1 MKKYL
6 LPTLCCGS
14 IAIFGHGSG
23 AVAISPVEIQR
34 IAKQTTIQITRCAFG
49 SGVIIQKNGN
59 TYTVLTVAH
68 AVNNSNCEV
77 TTPDSSKYQIAQV
90 KTFPNSIDLA
100 IFTFTSNKNYSVA
113 KLIDNSDR
121 IEATET
127 VYVSG
132 FPISTAIKNSTFTI
146 VKGDIVANP
155 SNTQQGKG
163 YSLIYSNNTLPGY
176 SGGPVWNDK
185 GELIAIHGQGDV
197 DTKLQDTANDG
208 VRVKTGYNLGI
219 TVNTFNKFATSAG
232 FNSSTTIATKP
243 ISNPVRSTTTS
254 TSKPLEDPVIVNI
267 SGTFK
272 PSENPFVL
280 PDPSTSNPVKPKPLD
295 ELIASAIQK
304 QRESDY
310 QGAIADL
317 DRAISLAPQ
326 NSRLYVIRGQA
337 KRELT
342 LRRPVVNYAEA
353 RADYNRAIAIDPRN
367 AEAYYHRADIT
378 YDSKSKIAD
387 LNRAISSDPNYA
399 NAYDARARAKYESKD
414 FQGTIADYNRYIA
427 LVPDAGSWTY
437 HRRAE
442 AKLAMGQKNG
452 AIADFTLGI
461 AIEPKDLHN
470 YYQRGRVRFSLGDN
484 QGAIADFTNAINNAG
499 RPYIPAY
506 HDRGMARSAGG
517 DRQGAL
523 SDLRIVAAEYK
534 KQVEEDQKE
543 TNPNLKKTARWYQD
557 RYQKVLKE
565 IARLG
570 GN

>member
-1 MKKYL
+1 MMDRFISYTIDMKKYL
-6 LPTLCCGS
+6 SPTLLCGS
-14 IAIFGHGSG
+14 IAIMGYSSS
-23 AVAISPVEIQR
+23 AVARSSVEIQR
-34 IAKQTTIQITRCAFG
+34 IAKQTTIQITKCDFG
-49 SGVIIQKNGN
+49 SGVIIQRNGN

-68 AVNNSNCEV
+68 AVKNSNCEV
-77 TTPDSSKYQIAQV
+77 TTPDNSKYQIAQV

-100 IFTFTSNKNYSVA
+100 TFTFTSNKNYLVA

-132 FPISTAIKNSTFTI
+132 FPLSTAIKNSTFSI
-146 VKGDIVANP
+146 IKGDVVANP

-176 SGGPVWNDK
+176 SGGPVWNDN
-185 GELIAIHGQGDV
+185 GELIAIHGQGDI

-232 FNSSTTIATKP
+232 LNGSTTIATKP
-243 ISNPVRSTTTS
+243 VSNPIVSTTST
-254 TSKPLEDPVIVNI
+254 TSKPLA
-267 SGTFK
+267 
-272 PSENPFVL
+272 
-280 PDPSTSNPVKPKPLD
+280 NPVASIDTSKLKPVKTKPLD
-295 ELIASAIQK
+295 DLIASAIRK

-337 KRELT
+337 KERII
-342 LRRPVVNYAEA
+342 NSKDSFAEA
-353 RADYNRAIAIDPRN
+353 RADYNQAIAIDPRN
-367 AEAYYHRADIT
+367 AEAYYHRARINFGDN
-378 YDSKSKIAD
+378 KSKIAD
-387 LNRAISSDPNYA
+387 LNRAIAIAPNYA
-399 NAYDARARAKYESKD
+399 FAYDARASAKSESKD
-414 FQGTIADYNRYIA
+414 FQGTLADINQYIA

-437 HRRAE
+437 HRRAQV
-442 AKLAMGQKNG
+442 KLAMGQKNG
-452 AIADFTLGI
+452 AIADFTLAISI
-461 AIEPKDLHN
+461 APKDLHN
-470 YYQRGRVRFSLGDN
+470 YYQRGRVRLSLGDR
-484 QGAIADFTNAINNAG
+484 QGAIADFTSALDIDK
-499 RPYIPAY
+499 RYISAY

-517 DRQGAL
+517 DRQGAI

-534 KQVEEDQKE
+534 KQAEEYQKE

>member
-1 MKKYL
+1 MRDNVLIRIGEYCSYDMKKYL
-6 LPTLCCGS
+6 LPTLCCGA

-34 IAKQTTIQITRCAFG
+34 IAKQTTIQITQCAFG
-49 SGVIIQKNGN
+49 SGVIIQKNVN

-68 AVNNSNCEV
+68 AVKNSNCEV
-77 TTPDSSKYQIAQV
+77 TTPDNSKYQISQV

-132 FPISTAIKNSTFTI
+132 FPLSTAIKNSTFSI
-146 VKGDIVANP
+146 IKGDVVANP

-197 DTKLQDTANDG
+197 DTKIQDTANDG

-219 TVNTFNKFATSAG
+219 TVNTFNKFATSASL
-232 FNSSTTIATKP
+232 NSSTTIATKP
-243 ISNPVRSTTTS
+243 VANAVGSTTSS
-254 TSKPLEDPVIVNI
+254 TSKPLANPVASI
-267 SGTFK
+267 
-272 PSENPFVL
+272 
-280 PDPSTSNPVKPKPLD
+280 DTSKLKPVKPKPLD

-326 NSRLYVIRGQA
+326 NSRFYVIRGQA
-337 KRELT
+337 KERLINRDSFEQ
-342 LRRPVVNYAEA
+342 A

-367 AEAYYHRADIT
+367 AEAYYHRARINFGDN
-378 YDSKSKIAD
+378 KGKIAD
-387 LNRAISSDPNYA
+387 LNLAIAIAPNYA
-399 NAYDARARAKYESKD
+399 AAYYDRASAKHESKD
-414 FQGTIADYNRYIA
+414 YQGTIADLNRYIA
-427 LVPDAGSWTY
+427 LVPNAGSWAY
-437 HRRAE
+437 HQRAQ
-442 AKLAMGQKNG
+442 AKLSMGQKNG

-461 AIEPKDLHN
+461 ALDPDLHN
-470 YYQRGRVRFSLGDN
+470 YYQRGLVRSSLGDR
-484 QGAIADFTNAINNAG
+484 QGAIADFTSALGIDK
-499 RPYIPAY
+499 RYIPAY
-506 HDRGMARSAGG
+506 HDRGMARAAGG

-534 KQVEEDQKE
+534 KQAEEYQKE
-543 TNPNLKKTARWYQD
+543 TNPNLKKTARWYQE

>member
-6 LPTLCCGS
+6 SSILLCGS
-14 IAIFGHGSG
+14 IAIVGYSSS
-23 AVAISPVEIQR
+23 AVARSSVEIQR

-68 AVNNSNCEV
+68 AVKNSNCEV
-77 TTPDSSKYQIAQV
+77 TTPDNSKYQIAQV

-100 IFTFTSNKNYSVA
+100 TFTFTSNKNYSVA

-127 VYVSG
+127 IYVSG
-132 FPISTAIKNSTFTI
+132 FPLSTAIKNSTFTI
-146 VKGDIVANP
+146 IKGDVVANP
-155 SNTQQGKG
+155 IDTQQGKG

-219 TVNTFNKFATSAG
+219 TVNTFNKFAASAG
-232 FNSSTTIATKP
+232 LNSSTIIASNP
-243 ISNPVRSTTTS
+243 VSNPVRSATNS
-254 TSKPLEDPVIVNI
+254 TSKP
-267 SGTFK
+267 F
-272 PSENPFVL
+272 ENPVASI
-280 PDPSTSNPVKPKPLD
+280 DTSKLKPVKPKPLD
-295 ELIASAIQK
+295 DLIASAIQK
-304 QRESDY
+304 QRERDY

-326 NSRLYVIRGQA
+326 NSRFYVIRGQA
-337 KRELT
+337 KERLI
-342 LRRPVVNYAEA
+342 NSKDSFAAA
-353 RADYNRAIAIDPRN
+353 RADYNQAIAIDPRN
-367 AEAYYHRADIT
+367 AEAYYHRANINFG
-378 YDSKSKIAD
+378 DSKGKIAD
-387 LNRAISSDPNYA
+387 LNRAIAIAPNYA
-399 NAYDARARAKYESKD
+399 IAYDARASAKYESKD
-414 FQGTIADYNRYIA
+414 YQGTISDINRYIA
-427 LVPDAGSWTY
+427 LVPDAGNWTY
-437 HRRAE
+437 NFRART
-442 AKLAMGQKNG
+442 KLAMGQKNG
-452 AIADFTLGI
+452 AIADFNLAI
-461 AIEPKDLHN
+461 AIDPKNLHN
-470 YYQRGRVRFSLGDN
+470 YYQRGEVRLSLGDN
-484 QGAIADFTNAINNAG
+484 QGAIADFTNALKLDS
-499 RPYIPAY
+499 RYIQAY
-506 HDRGMARSAGG
+506 QSRGMARSTGG
-517 DRQGAL
+517 DRQGAI

-534 KQVEEDQKE
+534 KQVEEYQNND
-543 TNPNLKKTARWYQD
+543 NPNLKKTARWYQD

>member
-1 MKKYL
+1 MMDRFISYTIGMKKYL
-6 LPTLCCGS
+6 STTLLCGS
-14 IAIFGHGSG
+14 IAIVGYGSS
-23 AVAISPVEIQR
+23 AVARSSVEIQR
-34 IAKQTTIQITRCAFG
+34 IAKQTTIQITKCDFG
-49 SGVIIQKNGN
+49 SGVIIQRNGN

-68 AVNNSNCEV
+68 AVKNSNCEV
-77 TTPDSSKYQIAQV
+77 TTPDNSKYQIAQV

-100 IFTFTSNKNYSVA
+100 TFTFTSNKNYSVA

-132 FPISTAIKNSTFTI
+132 FPLSTAIKNSTFTI
-146 VKGDIVANP
+146 IKGDVVANP

-232 FNSSTTIATKP
+232 LNGSTTIATKP
-243 ISNPVRSTTTS
+243 VSNPVGSTTSS
-254 TSKPLEDPVIVNI
+254 TSKP
-267 SGTFK
+267 F
-272 PSENPFVL
+272 ENPVASI
-280 PDPSTSNPVKPKPLD
+280 DTSKLKPVKPKPLD
-295 ELIASAIQK
+295 DLIASAIRK
-304 QRESDY
+304 QRKSDY

-317 DRAISLAPQ
+317 DRAISIAPQ

-342 LRRPVVNYAEA
+342 LRRPAVNYAEA

-367 AEAYYHRADIT
+367 AEAYYHRADIA

-387 LNRAISSDPNYA
+387 LNRAIASDPNYA
-399 NAYDARARAKYESKD
+399 VAYDARARAKYESKD

-427 LVPDAGSWTY
+427 LVPDVWSWTY

-452 AIADFTLGI
+452 AIADFTLAI
-461 AIEPKDLHN
+461 AIDPKDLHH

-484 QGAIADFTNAINNAG
+484 QGAIADFTSAINNSG

-517 DRQGAL
+517 DRQGAI
-523 SDLRIVAAEYK
+523 SDLTIVAAEYK
-534 KQVEEDQKE
+534 KQVEEYQNND
-543 TNPNLKKTARWYQD
+543 NSNLKKTAHWYQD

>member
-1 MKKYL
+1 MMDRFISYTIDMKKYL
-6 LPTLCCGS
+6 SPTLLCGS
-14 IAIFGHGSG
+14 IAIMGYSSS
-23 AVAISPVEIQR
+23 AVARSSVEIQR
-34 IAKQTTIQITRCAFG
+34 IAKQTTIQITKCAFG

-68 AVNNSNCEV
+68 AVKDSNCEV
-77 TTPDSSKYQIAQV
+77 TTPDNSKYQIAQV

-100 IFTFTSNKNYSVA
+100 VFTFTSSKNYSVA

-127 VYVSG
+127 IYVSG
-132 FPISTAIKNSTFTI
+132 FPLSTAIKNSTFTI
-146 VKGDIVANP
+146 IKGDVVANP

-197 DTKLQDTANDG
+197 DTKLQDTANEG

-232 FNSSTTIATKP
+232 LNGSTTIATKP
-243 ISNPVRSTTTS
+243 VSNPVVSTTS
-254 TSKPLEDPVIVNI
+254 TSKPLE
-267 SGTFK
+267 
-272 PSENPFVL
+272 
-280 PDPSTSNPVKPKPLD
+280 NPVASIDTSKLKPVKTKPLD
-295 ELIASAIQK
+295 DLIASAIRK

-317 DRAISLAPQ
+317 DRAIALDPQ
-326 NSRLYVIRGQA
+326 NSRAYVIRGQA
-337 KRELT
+337 KERLINRDSYVQSFEQ
-342 LRRPVVNYAEA
+342 A

-367 AEAYYHRADIT
+367 AEAYYHRARINFEDN
-378 YDSKSKIAD
+378 KSKIAD
-387 LNRAISSDPNYA
+387 LNRAIAISPNYA
-399 NAYDARARAKYESKD
+399 IAYNDRAGAKYESKD
-414 FQGTIADYNRYIA
+414 YQGTISDINRYIA
-427 LVPDAGSWTY
+427 LVPDAGNWTY
-437 HRRAE
+437 NFRART
-442 AKLAMGQKNG
+442 KLAMGQKNG
-452 AIADFTLGI
+452 AIADFNLAI
-461 AIEPKDLHN
+461 AIEPENLHN
-470 YYQRGRVRFSLGDN
+470 YYQRGQLRFSLGDN
-484 QGAIADFTNAINNAG
+484 QGAIADFTSALKSDS
-499 RPYIPAY
+499 RYIPAY

-517 DRQGAL
+517 DRQGAI

-534 KQVEEDQKE
+534 KQVEEYQKDD
-543 TNPNLKKTARWYQD
+543 NPNLKKTARWYQD